1 MTKIPENTSLEKL
14 NPEKSTWLNEPSLVQ
29 VFDAL
34 EGKGGKVRVV
44 GGAIRNALMDKGVG
58 DVDLCTTLLPEETTQ
73 ALEAANIKAI
83 PTGLEFGT
91 ITAVVDKTAYEIT
104 TLREDVET
112 DGRHAVVKF
121 GKDWKRDALRR
132 DLTINALYCD
142 REGNLFDPLEGMEDL
157 KNCVVRFIGEAS
169 ERIEEDYLRILRFYR
184 FFAWYGSGRPDASGL
199 KACAKLKNGLSDISA
214 ERIWIELKKTLT
226 AKDPS
231 RALLWMRT
239 TGVLNIVLPES
250 EKWGIDLIPSLL
262 AVEETHNF
270 KIDPML
276 RLMAVIPPRDDV
288 VDGLSTRLKLSGAE
302 TKRLMLWTKTPK
314 VEQGT
319 DQKSLEK
326 FFYENDNQAVLDVLQ
341 LDIATLEGRGATS
354 ADALK
359 IAVGYLQEA
368 NNWQRPTL
376 PIKGKDLLA
385 LGHEAG
391 PNIGKTIR
399 ALETKWVESG
409 FLMSKEELLSG
420 L

>member
-1 MTKIPENTSLEKL
+1 MNKLPEKL
-14 NPEKSTWLNEPSLVQ
+14 NLKNSKWLVAPSLLQ
-29 VFDAL
+29 VFDAI
-34 EGKGGKVRVV
+34 EVKGGKVRVV
-44 GGAIRNALMDKGVG
+44 GGAIRNALMGEGVG
-58 DVDLCTTLLPEETTQ
+58 DIDLCTTLLPEETTQ

-121 GKDWKRDALRR
+121 GKDWTKDALRR

-142 REGNLFDPLEGMEDL
+142 RDGKLFDPLDNMDDL
-157 KNCVVRFIGEAS
+157 KNREVRFIGEAS
-169 ERIEEDYLRILRFYR
+169 ERIKEDYLRILRFFR

-199 KACAKLKNGLSDISA
+199 KACAKLKGGLDDISA
-214 ERIWIELKKTLT
+214 ERVWIELKKTLE

-262 AVEETHNF
+262 TVEELCKF
-270 KIDPML
+270 EIDPML

-288 VDGLSTRLKLSGAE
+288 VDALSTRLKLSGVE

-319 DQKSLEK
+319 NQKTLEK
-326 FFYENDNQAVLDVLQ
+326 FFYENDMQAVLDVLQ
-341 LDIATLEGRGATS
+341 LDIATLEGRGEAS

-368 NNWQRPTL
+368 QKWQRPTL
-376 PIKGKDLLA
+376 PVRGKDLLA
-385 LGHEAG
+385 LGQEAG

-399 ALETKWVESG
+399 MLEAKWVESG
-409 FLMSKEELLSG
+409 FKLSKEELLAG

>member
-1 MTKIPENTSLEKL
+1 MNKLPEKL
-14 NPEKSTWLNEPSLVQ
+14 NLKNSKWLVAPSLLQ
-29 VFDAL
+29 VFDAI
-34 EGKGGKVRVV
+34 EVKGGKVRVV
-44 GGAIRNALMDKGVG
+44 GGAIRNALMGEGVG
-58 DVDLCTTLLPEETTQ
+58 DIDLCTTLLPEETTQ

-121 GKDWKRDALRR
+121 GKDWTKDALRR

-142 REGNLFDPLEGMEDL
+142 RDGKLFDPLDNMDDL
-157 KNCVVRFIGEAS
+157 KNREVRFIGEAS
-169 ERIEEDYLRILRFYR
+169 ERIKEDYLRILRFFR

-199 KACAKLKNGLSDISA
+199 KACAKLKGGLDDISA
-214 ERIWIELKKTLT
+214 ERVWIELKKTLE

-262 AVEETHNF
+262 TVEELCKF
-270 KIDPML
+270 EIDPML
-276 RLMAVIPPRDDV
+276 RLMAVMPPRDDV
-288 VDGLSTRLKLSGAE
+288 VDAFSTRLKLSGVE

-319 DQKSLEK
+319 NQKTLEK
-326 FFYENDNQAVLDVLQ
+326 FFYENDMQAVLDVLQ
-341 LDIATLEGRGATS
+341 LDIATLEGRGEAS

-359 IAVGYLQEA
+359 IAVGFLQQA
-368 NNWQRPTL
+368 QKWQRPTL

-385 LGHEAG
+385 LGQEAG
-391 PNIGKTIR
+391 PSIGKAIR
-399 ALETKWVESG
+399 ALEAKWVESG
-409 FLMSKEELLSG
+409 FKLSKEELLAG

>member
-1 MTKIPENTSLEKL
+1 MTKLPEKL
-14 NPEKSTWLNEPSLVQ
+14 DLKKSKWLIEPSLVQ

-34 EGKGGKVRVV
+34 EATDGQVRVV
-44 GGAIRNALMDKGVG
+44 GGAIRNALMGEPVG
-58 DVDLCTTLLPEETTQ
+58 DIDLCTTLLPEETTQ

-91 ITAVVDKTAYEIT
+91 ITAVVNKIAYEIT

-121 GKDWKRDALRR
+121 GKDWTKDALRR

-157 KNCVVRFIGEAS
+157 QNREVRFIGDAS

-199 KACAKLKNGLSDISA
+199 KACAKLKDGLKDISA
-214 ERIWIELKKTLT
+214 ERIWMEVKKTFA

-239 TGVLNIVLPES
+239 TGVLNLVLVES
-250 EKWGIDLIPSLL
+250 EKWGIDLIAPLL
-262 AVEETHNF
+262 EAEKEHGFEV
-270 KIDPML
+270 DPML
-276 RLMAVIPPRDDV
+276 RLMAIIPPRDDA
-288 VDGLSTRLKLSGAE
+288 VDSLATRLKFSGAE

-314 VEQGT
+314 IEQGANQHT
-319 DQKSLEK
+319 IEK
-326 FFYENDNQAVLDVLQ
+326 FFYENDDQAVSDVLQ
-341 LDIATLEGRGATS
+341 LDIATLEGRGEAS

-359 IAVGYLQEA
+359 IALGYLQEA
-368 NNWQRPTL
+368 QKWQRPIL
-376 PIKGKDLLA
+376 PVRGKDLLA
-385 LGHEAG
+385 LGHDAG

-399 ALETKWVESG
+399 TLEAKWVESG
-409 FLMSKEELLSG
+409 FKLSKEELLGG
-420 L
+420 LC

>member
-1 MTKIPENTSLEKL
+1 MNKLPEKL
-14 NPEKSTWLNEPSLVQ
+14 NLKNSKWLVAPSLLQ
-29 VFDAL
+29 VFDAI
-34 EGKGGKVRVV
+34 EVKGGKVRVV
-44 GGAIRNALMDKGVG
+44 GGAIRNALMGEGVG
-58 DVDLCTTLLPEETTQ
+58 DIDLCTTLLPEETTQ

-121 GKDWKRDALRR
+121 GKDWTKDALRR

-142 REGNLFDPLEGMEDL
+142 RDGNLFDPLDNMDDL
-157 KNCVVRFIGEAS
+157 KNREVRFIGEAS
-169 ERIEEDYLRILRFYR
+169 ERIEEDYLRILRFFR

-199 KACAKLKNGLSDISA
+199 KACAKLKGGLDDISA
-214 ERIWIELKKTLT
+214 ERVWIELKKTLE

-262 AVEETHNF
+262 TVEERCKF
-270 KIDPML
+270 EIDPML
-276 RLMAVIPPRDDV
+276 RLMAVMPPRDDV
-288 VDGLSTRLKLSGAE
+288 VDAFSTRLKLSGVE

-319 DQKSLEK
+319 NQKTLEK
-326 FFYENDNQAVLDVLQ
+326 FFYENDMQAVLDVLQ
-341 LDIATLEGRGATS
+341 LDIATLEGRGEAS

-359 IAVGYLQEA
+359 IAVGFLQQA
-368 NNWQRPTL
+368 QKWQRPTL

-385 LGHEAG
+385 LGQEAG
-391 PNIGKTIR
+391 PSIGKAIR
-399 ALETKWVESG
+399 ALEAKWVESG
-409 FLMSKEELLSG
+409 FKLSKEELLAG

>member
-1 MTKIPENTSLEKL
+1 MNKLPEKL
-14 NPEKSTWLNEPSLVQ
+14 NLKNSKWLVAPSLLQ
-29 VFDAL
+29 VFDAI
-34 EGKGGKVRVV
+34 EVKGGKVRVV
-44 GGAIRNALMDKGVG
+44 GGAIRNALMGEGVG
-58 DVDLCTTLLPEETTQ
+58 DIDLCTTLLPEETTQ

-121 GKDWKRDALRR
+121 GKDWTKDALRR

-142 REGNLFDPLEGMEDL
+142 RDGKLFDPLDNMDDL
-157 KNCVVRFIGEAS
+157 KNREVRFIGEAS
-169 ERIEEDYLRILRFYR
+169 ERIKEDYLRILRFFR

-199 KACAKLKNGLSDISA
+199 KACAKLKGGLDDISA
-214 ERIWIELKKTLT
+214 ERVWIELKKTLE

-262 AVEETHNF
+262 TVEERCKF
-270 KIDPML
+270 EIDPML
-276 RLMAVIPPRDDV
+276 RLMAVMPPRDDV
-288 VDGLSTRLKLSGAE
+288 VDAFSTRLKLSGVE

-319 DQKSLEK
+319 NQKTLEK
-326 FFYENDNQAVLDVLQ
+326 FFYENDMQAVLDVLQ
-341 LDIATLEGRGATS
+341 LDIATLEGRGEAS

-368 NNWQRPTL
+368 QKWQRPTL
-376 PIKGKDLLA
+376 PVRGKDLLA
-385 LGHEAG
+385 LGQEAG

-399 ALETKWVESG
+399 MLEAKWVESG
-409 FLMSKEELLSG
+409 FKLSKEELLAG

>member
-1 MTKIPENTSLEKL
+1 MNKLPEKL
-14 NPEKSTWLNEPSLVQ
+14 NLKNSKWLVAPSLLQ
-29 VFDAL
+29 VFDAI
-34 EGKGGKVRVV
+34 EVKGGKVRVV
-44 GGAIRNALMDKGVG
+44 GGAIRNALMGEGVG
-58 DVDLCTTLLPEETTQ
+58 DIDLCTTLLPEETTQ

-121 GKDWKRDALRR
+121 GKDWTKDALRR

-142 REGNLFDPLEGMEDL
+142 RDGNLFDPLDNMDDL
-157 KNCVVRFIGEAS
+157 KNREVRFIGEAS
-169 ERIEEDYLRILRFYR
+169 ERIKEDYLRILRFFR

-199 KACAKLKNGLSDISA
+199 KACAKLKGGLDDISA
-214 ERIWIELKKTLT
+214 ERVWIELKKTLE

-262 AVEETHNF
+262 TAEELCKF
-270 KIDPML
+270 EIDPML

-288 VDGLSTRLKLSGAE
+288 VDALSTRLKLSGVE

-319 DQKSLEK
+319 NQKTLEK
-326 FFYENDNQAVLDVLQ
+326 FFYENDMQAVLDVLQ
-341 LDIATLEGRGATS
+341 LDIATLEGRGEAS

-359 IAVGYLQEA
+359 IAVGFLQQA
-368 NNWQRPTL
+368 QKWQRPTL

-385 LGHEAG
+385 LGQEAG
-391 PNIGKTIR
+391 PSIGKAIR
-399 ALETKWVESG
+399 ALEAKWVESG
-409 FLMSKEELLSG
+409 FKLSKEELLAG

>member
-1 MTKIPENTSLEKL
+1 MTKLPEKL
-14 NPEKSTWLNEPSLVQ
+14 EPKISKWLVEPSLVC

-34 EGKGGKVRVV
+34 EAKGGEVRVV
-44 GGAIRNALMDKGVG
+44 GGAIRNALMGEAVD
-58 DVDLCTTLLPEETTQ
+58 DIDLCTTLLPEETTQ
-73 ALEAANIKAI
+73 ALETANIKAI

-91 ITAVVDKTAYEIT
+91 ITAVVNRTAFEIT

-121 GKDWKRDALRR
+121 GKDWTKDALRR

-142 REGNLFDPLEGMEDL
+142 REGKLYDPLEGFEDIQN
-157 KNCVVRFIGEAS
+157 KDIRFIGDAS

-184 FFAWYGSGRPDASGL
+184 FFAWYGTGRPDASGL
-199 KACAKLKNGLSDISA
+199 KACAKLKDGLLSISV
-214 ERIWIELKKTLT
+214 ERIWVELKKTLS

-239 TGVLNIVLPES
+239 TGVLNLVVPEG
-250 EKWGIDLIPSLL
+250 EKWGIDLIPSLMN
-262 AVEETHNF
+262 VEEQHSF

-276 RLMAVIPPRDDV
+276 RLMAIMPPRGDA
-288 VDGLSTRLKLSGAE
+288 VDSLATRLKLSGAE
-302 TKRLMLWTKTPK
+302 IKRLMLWTKTPK

-319 DQKSLEK
+319 DQQSLEK
-326 FFYENDNQAVLDVLQ
+326 FFYENDEQAVRDVLQ
-341 LDIATLEGRGATS
+341 LDIATLEGRGEDS

-359 IAVGYLQEA
+359 VALGFLKEA
-368 NNWQRPTL
+368 QKWERPRL
-376 PIKGKDLLA
+376 PVRGKDLLD

-391 PNIGKTIR
+391 PKVGKIIKS
-399 ALETKWVESG
+399 LEGKWIDSG
-409 FLMSKEELLSG
+409 FKLNKDELLGG